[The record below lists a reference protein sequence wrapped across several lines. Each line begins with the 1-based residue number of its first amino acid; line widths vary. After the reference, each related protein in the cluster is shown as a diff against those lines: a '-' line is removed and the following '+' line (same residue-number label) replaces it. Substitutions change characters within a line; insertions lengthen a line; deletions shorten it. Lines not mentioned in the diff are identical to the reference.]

1 MHTIQTLIKAIAKT
15 PNDPGLHYELGGLYL
30 ENKDIPAALLSYQ
43 RALQLAPNHPQILL
57 QLGNTESAAQHAEQ
71 AAHYFQKCLQVDPNN
86 AAAYYNL
93 GNAYMALGQSQ
104 HAIHQFKQSLTLNP
118 NDAEAYNNLGN
129 ALRDVGKLDEAIESY
144 TQALNIN
151 PNLHHALVHRI
162 HQQQHICD
170 WQGLNEDIAHLRNI
184 LANDAQAQIA
194 PFALLAMPNT
204 SAHEQLA
211 CASHWAQ
218 QQFGHLQAL
227 PTLHQRTSNAKIKVA
242 YLSAD
247 FRLHPLA
254 FLITELLAA
263 HDRTHFEIYAY
274 SYGPNDQSPERQHI
288 ETNVDHFFDI
298 CQLSDQQ
305 AAEHIRAQAIDILV
319 DLTGYTKH
327 SRTSIVALKPA
338 PISIN
343 WLGYPGTMGYLNT
356 VGKTQ
361 HSSVFDYIIV
371 DNTIAPDPQY
381 FSETCLYL
389 PCYQPNNAQ
398 RPVAEISSKPSLGLP
413 EDAFIYCCF
422 NQTFK
427 ITQEIFAVWMQ
438 LLNQVPHSVLWLLE
452 CNSWAKA
459 NLLRYA
465 HQAGIS
471 PQRIL
476 FAPRVPIQ
484 AHLARHTCADL
495 FLDTLPYNAHTTAS
509 DALWMGVPLLTC
521 TGDTFSSRV
530 ATSLLKTMD
539 IPYLITNDLA
549 SYAERAIALAQD
561 KTLYQAIKNQLM
573 SNKSALFNP
582 VLFVQDLESAY
593 IHVYNKFT
601 NANASHDE

>member
-1 MHTIQTLIKAIAKT
+1 MHTIQTLIKAIETT
-15 PNDPGLHYELGGLYL
+15 PNDPGLHYALGGLYL
-30 ENKDIPAALLSYQ
+30 ENKNIPAALLSYQ

-71 AAHYFQKCLQVDPNN
+71 AAHYFQKCLQVDPSN

-104 HAIHQFKQSLTLNP
+104 QAIHQFKQSLRLNP

-129 ALRDVGKLDEAIESY
+129 ALRDLGKLDEAIDSY

-170 WQGLNEDIAHLRNI
+170 WQGLDEDIAQLRHI

-194 PFALLAMPNT
+194 PFAWLAMPNT
-204 SAHEQLA
+204 SAEEQLA

-227 PTLHQRTSNAKIKVA
+227 PTVHQRTSNARIKVA

-263 HDRTHFEIYAY
+263 HDRTRFEVYAY
-274 SYGPNDQSPERQHI
+274 SYGPDDHSPERQRI
-288 ETNVDHFFDI
+288 ESNVDHFLDI
-298 CQLSDQQ
+298 RQLTDQQ
-305 AAEHIRAQAIDILV
+305 TAEHMRANAIDILI

-343 WLGYPGTMGYLNT
+343 WLGYPGTMGYVHTAGN
-356 VGKTQ
+356 TQ
-361 HSSVFDYIIV
+361 HGSVFDYIIV
-371 DNTIAPDPQY
+371 DNTIAPDPAH
-381 FSETCLYL
+381 FSETCLFL

-398 RPVAEISSKPSLGLP
+398 RPVAEIPSKASLGLP
-413 EDAFIYCCF
+413 EEAFVYCCF

-427 ITQEIFAVWMQ
+427 ITQDVFQVWMQ
-438 LLNQVPHSVLWLLE
+438 LLIQVPNSVLWLLE
-452 CNSWAKA
+452 CNPWAKA
-459 NLLRYA
+459 NLLTYA

-471 PQRIL
+471 PERIV
-476 FAPRVPIQ
+476 FAPRVSIQ
-484 AHLARHTCADL
+484 DHLARHAHANL

-509 DALWMGVPLLTC
+509 DALWMGLPVLTC
-521 TGDTFSSRV
+521 LGETLPSRV
-530 ATSLLKTMD
+530 AASLLTTLNLNT
-539 IPYLITNDLA
+539 LITTDLA
-549 SYAERAIALAQD
+549 SYAARALALAQD
-561 KTLYQAIKNQLM
+561 KTLYQAVKHQLL

-582 VLFVQDLESAY
+582 MLFVQDLESAY
-593 IHVYNKFT
+593 IHVYTKFS
-601 NANASHDE
+601 NANASHD